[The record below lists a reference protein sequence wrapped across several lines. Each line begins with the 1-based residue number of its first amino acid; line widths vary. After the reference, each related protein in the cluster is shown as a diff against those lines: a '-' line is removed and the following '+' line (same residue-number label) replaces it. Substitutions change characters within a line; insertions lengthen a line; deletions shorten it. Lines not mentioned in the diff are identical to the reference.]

1 MIGKTKVNQ
10 VFIVLTPFHK
20 KAFYSQYGEQMNQ
33 NHTLILQDQNIDN
46 SLFLNYDSTILTI
59 PNAEFS
65 IFKFQDGFFKT
76 VKQYRNQ
83 VKILQ
88 QFCDKLLGNTIFDKN
103 VIINIGTDRDVF
115 TQIFLNK
122 IYKSK
127 YLKPKLFAFDEGLGF
142 YDNKRFTDKIKKLI
156 YPILSP
162 ILFNEKLMFYKPM
175 GQDIRIDKVYCRFP
189 ELITKNGHSV
199 YEKIYV
205 RENNNEGSYN
215 SLSNK
220 TLVFSFPN
228 QDLNIKEELKIEW
241 ISAIQDIVRTEQIFV
256 KFHPREIRPD
266 FEKWPVVKKWTLLE
280 DVTMDNINYF
290 DYKYIANFNSS
301 IVMDLLASGY
311 PSDKIITID
320 FGSKVN
326 ISSLYNSTVR
336 IKPKDL
342 KNADQIR
349 L

>member
-10 VFIVLTPFHK
+10 IFIVLTPFHK
-20 KAFYSQYGEQMNQ
+20 KAFYSHYGEEMNQ
-33 NHTLILQDQNIDN
+33 KNTLILKDQNIDD
-46 SLFLNYDSTILTI
+46 SLFLNYDSIILTI
-59 PNAEFS
+59 PYAEFS
-65 IFKFQDGFFKT
+65 IFKFQNGFFKT
-76 VKQYRNQ
+76 VKNYRHQ

-88 QFCDKLLGNTIFDKN
+88 QFCDKLLVNKTFDEN
-103 VIINIGTDRDVF
+103 VTINIGTDRDVF

-122 IYKSK
+122 IYESK
-127 YLKPKLFAFDEGLGF
+127 DLKPSLHAFDEGLGF
-142 YDNKRFTDKIKKLI
+142 YDTKRLTDKIKKII
-156 YPILSP
+156 YPLLSP
-162 ILFNEKLMFYKPM
+162 ILFNEKLKFYKPM
-175 GQDIRIDKVYCRFP
+175 GQDSRIDKVYCRFP
-189 ELITKNGHSV
+189 ELISKNGHSI
-199 YEKIYV
+199 YEKIHT
-205 RENNNEGSYN
+205 RENNCTGTYN
-215 SLSNK
+215 KLSNK

-241 ISAIQDIVRTEQIFV
+241 ISAIQELVKTEQIYV

-266 FEKWPVVKKWTLLE
+266 PNTWPEVKNWTLIE
-280 DVTMDNINYF
+280 DITMDHINYF

-311 PSDKIITID
+311 PADKIITID

-326 ISSLYNSTVR
+326 ISSLYNSTVKL
-336 IKPKDL
+336 KPNEL